1 MQCRICEGRSIKIK
15 ELSEYNS
22 YLCQN
27 CLLVQRIPLYQTHE
41 ERFISNEGYDWSL
54 VEEKEFQERVK
65 NKEIRWNS
73 FIQRVPSKKIDTVLD
88 FGSGY
93 GPLLEY
99 LKEIKI
105 DAVGIEPSKKN
116 SQISLDKGH
125 KVINGYLSSNTF
137 KEESF
142 DIINICALMQY
153 IPNIKDIFIILNK
166 ILKDDGYIFIEDKQS
181 YYSTFNVLNN
191 LKYELT
197 AQYFSTI
204 SLKNLLS
211 LTGFE
216 VLYYRNFFGHFY
228 LIARKSKKT
237 DKLKGFYWLERI
249 RVFCLP
255 LTDFVFTS
263 LKSILDRVYNIF
275 ATP

>member
-1 MQCRICEGRSIKIK
+1 MQCRICGGIPIRIK

-22 YLCQN
+22 YLCRK
-27 CLLVQRIPLYQTHE
+27 CLLIQRIPIFETHE

-54 VEEKEFQERVK
+54 VEEKQFQERVK

-73 FIQRVPSKKIDTVLD
+73 FIQRVPFKKIDTVLD

-99 LKEIKI
+99 LKEKKI
-105 DAVGIEPSKKN
+105 AAVGIEPSKKN
-116 SQISLDKGH
+116 SQISLVKGH
-125 KVINGYLSSNTF
+125 RVINGYLSSATF
-137 KEESF
+137 KEDSF

-153 IPNIKDIFIILNK
+153 IPNIKDVFIILNK
-166 ILKDDGYIFIEDKQS
+166 ILKEDGLLFIEDKQS
-181 YYSTFNVLNN
+181 HYSTFNVLNN

-255 LTDFVFTS
+255 LTDFVFIY
-263 LKSILDRVYNIF
+263 LKGILDRLF
-275 ATP
+275 K